1 MSDLNGRRIAF
12 LATNGYEP
20 SELYSPWDTVVQNG
34 AEAVLVS
41 SESGQ
46 ISGGDH
52 SQKVDVDVAE
62 ARAKDFD
69 ALVLPGGTK
78 NADQLRMNNAAV
90 EFTRAFFDEDK
101 PVASICH
108 AAWML
113 AEADVLKGRNMTS
126 YPSLQTDL
134 RNAGA
139 TWADEELVVDGNLI
153 TSRSPKDLP
162 AFNEAIVN
170 KLVEEE

>member
-1 MSDLNGRRIAF
+1 MSDLKGRRIAF

-52 SQKVDVDVAE
+52 SQEVDIDLTE
-62 ARAKDFD
+62 ANAKDFD

-78 NADQLRMNNAAV
+78 
-90 EFTRAFFDEDK
+90 
-101 PVASICH
+101 
-108 AAWML
+108 ML
-113 AEADVLKGRNMTS
+113 ISFE
-126 YPSLQTDL
+126 
-134 RNAGA
+134 
-139 TWADEELVVDGNLI
+139 
-153 TSRSPKDLP
+153 
-162 AFNEAIVN
+162 
-170 KLVEEE
+170 

>member
-1 MSDLNGRRIAF
+1 MKSHPIRRSKSMSDLKGRRIAF

-20 SELYSPWDTVVQNG
+20 SELYSTWDTVVQNG

-46 ISGGDH
+46 ISGGDD
-52 SQKVDVDVAE
+52 SQEVDIDLTE
-62 ARAKDFD
+62 ANAREFD
-69 ALVLPGGTK
+69 ALVRAGGTE
-78 NADQLRMNNAAV
+78 NADQLRMTSAAV
-90 EFTRAFFDEDK
+90 ALTKAFFDADK

-113 AEADVLKGRNMTS
+113 AEADVRTGRNMTS
-126 YPSLQTDL
+126 YPSPQTDF

-139 TWADEELVVDGNLI
+139 TWADEEL
-153 TSRSPKDLP
+153 
-162 AFNEAIVN
+162 
-170 KLVEEE
+170 